1 MIRVWGRNL
10 NIPRKRSKQKIGV
23 PIEEKLLVTK
33 LIQAIGKR
41 PLKHK
46 TIIASELDCFQ
57 GIADVVAGTYNGYR
71 LFPNVTSKKL
81 SRLSFSTSRILFAL
95 SGKKK
100 IDISQISRITG
111 LSTSTIRA
119 ELSLLKK
126 LQILEV
132 ENGQVAIRHVI
143 RPPFNE
149 IEAYEVKVKD
159 WKSGIYQAR
168 NYRSFAHKVSV
179 ALPMARAALLKERL
193 QEFRRMRVGLV
204 GISPK
209 GDLKWILRPRRQ
221 RPISGSR
228 NFLAAVSL
236 LKTAN

>member
-1 MIRVWGRNL
+1 LKIS
-10 NIPRKRSKQKIGV
+10 RKRGKQKIGV

-33 LIQAIGKR
+33 LIEAIEKR
-41 PLKHK
+41 PEKRK

-57 GIADVVAGTYNGYR
+57 GIADVVAGTYNGYC

-81 SRLSFSTSRILFAL
+81 SLLSFSTSRILFAL
-95 SGKKK
+95 SGRKKT
-100 IDISQISRITG
+100 DIAQIVRATG
-111 LSTSTIRA
+111 LPVSTIRA
-119 ELSLLKK
+119 ELSLLQK
-126 LQILEV
+126 LQMLRV
-132 ENGQVAIRHVI
+132 KDDRVAIRHTI

-168 NYRSFAHKVSV
+168 NYKSFAHKVSV
-179 ALPMARAALLKERL
+179 ALPMARATLLKKRL
-193 QEFRRMRVGLV
+193 HEFRRMRVGLV
-204 GISPK
+204 GVGPY

-236 LKTAN
+236 LKAAN